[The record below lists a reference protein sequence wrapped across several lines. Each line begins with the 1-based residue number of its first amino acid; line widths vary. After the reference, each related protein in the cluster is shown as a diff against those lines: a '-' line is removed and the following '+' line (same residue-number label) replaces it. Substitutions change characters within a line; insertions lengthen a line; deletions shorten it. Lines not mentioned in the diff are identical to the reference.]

1 MTIEIIDSHQHFW
14 HSALVP
20 IPWLS
25 APAASFGD
33 PSALK
38 RIYTPAD
45 YRRDA
50 GALNIVG
57 TVHVEP
63 GARPEDGMLETAWL
77 TGLSDGGGLPSA
89 VVAYADV
96 TAPDLAAKLADLA
109 RSPLLR
115 GVRMRLNFD
124 EASGRRMTR
133 SDHVMED
140 EDFRRGLRQVAAHGL
155 VFNLSVFAPQL
166 AMAARLATAMPE
178 VTLVLEHVGWP
189 IATDQDGFRAWRA
202 GMAALADCANVFV
215 KVSGFWAI
223 DRAWRPEMIE
233 PWAKETFALFGFRR
247 CLFGSNL
254 PIEQLMCPL
263 PRQVDI
269 LSSFLDGASAGDRA
283 DFFAANARRVYRLPA
298 SGGDAR

>member
-1 MTIEIIDSHQHFW
+1 MTIDIIDSHQHFW
-14 HSALVP
+14 NSALVP

-38 RIYTPAD
+38 RVYTPAD

-50 GALNIVG
+50 GALRIVG

-63 GARPEDGMLETAWL
+63 GARPQDEMLETAWL

-89 VVAYADV
+89 LVAYADV
-96 TAPDLAAKLADLA
+96 TAPDLEAELTALA

-140 EDFRRGLRQVAAHGL
+140 DDFRRGLALVAARGL

-166 AMAARLATAMPE
+166 AMAARLATAMPA

-189 IATDQDGFRAWRA
+189 LATDKDGFRAWRA
-202 GMAALADCANVFV
+202 GMAALSACPNVFV

-223 DRAWRPEMIE
+223 DRAWRPEAIE
-233 PWAKETFALFGFRR
+233 PWVKETFALFGFRR

-263 PRQVDI
+263 PRQVEI
-269 LSSFLDGASAGDRA
+269 LSGFLAGASDADRA
-283 DFFAANARRVYRLPA
+283 DFFAENARRLYRLPA
-298 SGGDAR
+298 AVADAR